1 MKVCILTTAFPRWAD
16 DIHAPFIFQ
25 AARAIYRQGIRTR
38 VIAMHSPG
46 AAIVEEIEGVE
57 ILRPHYLPERYEILR
72 KESAGLPELWR
83 KNPFARLAI
92 IPFVIVHAISL
103 LRYSQDCDLIHAQ
116 WTLSGMISWIVKP
129 FHRKPYIVSVHGS
142 DIFQAAKIPVVR
154 QLTRLALTSAS
165 AVIAVSKS
173 LADAVADLGV
183 DRSKIIILPNG
194 VDTSQFIPAD
204 TQNSN
209 ILFVGS
215 LTKNKGVH
223 YLLQAFAQIAQIFPE
238 MRLQIIGDGSSKGE
252 FQNQAMSLGISHRVD
267 FFGQVPPS
275 QVRIIM
281 RQALMFVLPSLSE
294 GFGVVILEA
303 MASGIPCIG
312 SRVGGIPDLI
322 TPDTG
327 ILVDPMNSQAIA
339 DAMRYLLENPDKRKM
354 MSTCARLRSIQD
366 YDWLIVAKRYIEVY
380 KKVINSYG

>member
-1 MKVCILTTAFPRWAD
+1 
-16 DIHAPFIFQ
+16 
-25 AARAIYRQGIRTR
+25 
-38 VIAMHSPG
+38 
-46 AAIVEEIEGVE
+46 
-57 ILRPHYLPERYEILR
+57 
-72 KESAGLPELWR
+72 
-83 KNPFARLAI
+83 
-92 IPFVIVHAISL
+92 
-103 LRYSQDCDLIHAQ
+103 
-116 WTLSGMISWIVKP
+116 MISWIVKP
-129 FHRKPYIVSVHGS
+129 IHQKPYIVSVHGS
-142 DIFQAAKIPVVR
+142 DIFQATKIPVIR
-154 QLTRLALTSAS
+154 QFTRLALTSAS

-380 KKVINSYG
+380 EKVINSYG